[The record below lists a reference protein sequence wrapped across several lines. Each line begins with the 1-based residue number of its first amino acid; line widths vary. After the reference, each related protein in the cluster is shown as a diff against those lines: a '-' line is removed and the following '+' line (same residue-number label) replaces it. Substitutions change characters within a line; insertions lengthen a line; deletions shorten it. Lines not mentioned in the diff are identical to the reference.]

1 MDGYSAVSDKC
12 VKCPNNAI
20 SCSATNVVVS
30 CANNY
35 AKSGDS
41 TECIPCLV
49 GTYKCAA
56 PVAT

>member
-1 MDGYSAVSDKC
+1 LDGYSVVTDKC

-41 TECIPCLV
+41 T
-49 GTYKCAA
+49 
-56 PVAT
+56 